1 MEKGKLDP
9 RLRLIQQAPMKGK
22 TVLLRVDHNVV
33 KKGQIKDPYR
43 IDATIGTLYAI
54 AAAGG
59 KPILMTHVGRPKDKK
74 TGNIACREGESVE
87 PIVKYLEQK
96 LPVNIHIQEFPIDPD
111 RGITHI
117 DKSIG
122 PAIEDLKEGKIG
134 MIYLPN
140 SRWFQGEQSKG
151 PERDILSEELSS
163 LADLYV
169 NDAFGS
175 WRAHASTY
183 DIAAKL
189 PSFAGILLQKELM
202 NLYRVLEPER
212 PFVAIV
218 AGAKYDTKIGP
229 LKALFNKV
237 DHLILGGLM
246 YNTFLSAK
254 YGADIAGVSDEDRA
268 LAMELV
274 ELDRKESKILEMPYL
289 VESESTEE
297 RIEGKYRSIG
307 VDNLKQG
314 EAIKYILDIDAQSF
328 QDKKVVDVITTAKT
342 IFVNAV
348 MGLMPLFFEG
358 SQALYRLIAD
368 NRSASKLFAGGDT
381 LQELR
386 NLCPGIYMAGLDDPG
401 TYYFTGGGSV
411 LAAIEQGTPY
421 HLKPVEMLMDEV
433 RHKAQG
439 ARSKDRHGE

>member
-1 MEKGKLDP
+1 MEKGRLDP
-9 RLRLIQQAPMKGK
+9 RLRLIQEAPMEGK
-22 TVLLRVDHNVV
+22 VVLLRVDHNVV
-33 KKGQIKDPYR
+33 KKGRIKDPYR

-59 KPILMTHVGRPKDKK
+59 KPILITHVGRPRDKK
-74 TGNIACREGESVE
+74 TDNLTCREEESVE
-87 PIVKYLEQK
+87 PIARYIEQR
-96 LPVNIHIQEFPIDPD
+96 LPVNIHVQGFPIDPQ
-111 RGITHI
+111 RGIRHL
-117 DKSIG
+117 DASI
-122 PAIEDLKEGKIG
+122 AQALEDLKKGKIG

-151 PERDILSEELSS
+151 PEREIFANELAAIADI
-163 LADLYV
+163 YV

-183 DIAAKL
+183 DVAGEL

-202 NLYRVLEPER
+202 NLHRVLEPER
-212 PFVAIV
+212 PFVGIV

-229 LKALFNKV
+229 LKALYKKV
-237 DHLILGGLM
+237 DHLVLGGLM
-246 YNTFLSAK
+246 YNTFVAAR
-254 YGADIAGVSDEDRA
+254 YGVDIAGVSEEDRA

-274 ELDRKESKILEMPYL
+274 ELDRDGKKIVEMPFL
-289 VESESTEE
+289 IESETFGE
-297 RIEGKYRSIG
+297 RVEGKYRSVEIG
-307 VDNLKQG
+307 DLKQRRTAG
-314 EAIKYILDIDAQSF
+314 YILDIDPRSF
-328 QDKKVVDVITTAKT
+328 EDKKIVDIITTART

-348 MGLMPLFFEG
+348 MGFMPLYFEG
-358 SQALYRLIAD
+358 SRALYNLIGSND
-368 NRSASKLFAGGDT
+368 SAARLFAGGDT

-421 HLKPVEMLMDEV
+421 DLKPVKALMD
-433 RHKAQG
+433 
-439 ARSKDRHGE
+439 D

>member
-9 RLRLIQQAPMKGK
+9 RLRLIQQAAIKGK

-54 AAAGG
+54 AAGGG

-74 TGNIACREGESVE
+74 TGNIVCREGESVA
-87 PIVKYLEQK
+87 PIVRYLEQK
-96 LPVNIHIQEFPIDPD
+96 LPVKIHKQEFPIDPEK
-111 RGITHI
+111 GITHL

-122 PAIEDLKEGKIG
+122 SALEDLREGKIG

-140 SRWFQGEQSKG
+140 SRWFQGEQSQG
-151 PERDILSEELSS
+151 PERDILAGELSS

-189 PSFAGILLQKELM
+189 PSFAGILLQQELM
-202 NLYRVLEPER
+202 NLHRVLEPER
-212 PFVAIV
+212 PFVAVV

-229 LKALFNKV
+229 LKALYNRV

-254 YGADIAGVSDEDRA
+254 YGVDIAGVSDEDRA

-274 ELDRKESKILEMPYL
+274 ELDREKNKILEMPYL
-289 VESESTEE
+289 VESESAEE
-297 RIEGKYRSIG
+297 RIEGQYRSMGIDKMREG
-307 VDNLKQG
+307 GDV
-314 EAIKYILDIDAQSF
+314 KYILDIDPESF
-328 QDKKVVDVITTAKT
+328 QDKRVVDVITTAKT

-358 SQALYRLIAD
+358 SQALYRLIAE
-368 NRSASKLFAGGDT
+368 NGSATKLFAGGDT

-386 NLCPGIYMAGLDDPG
+386 NLCPGIYMAGLDDPRA
-401 TYYFTGGGSV
+401 YYFTGGGSV

-421 HLKPVEMLMDEV
+421 YLKPVEMLME
-433 RHKAQG
+433 
-439 ARSKDRHGE
+439 DRE

>member
-54 AAAGG
+54 AAGGG

-74 TGNIACREGESVE
+74 TGNLTCREGESVE

-96 LPVNIHIQEFPIDPD
+96 LPVNIHIQEFPIDPE

-117 DKSIG
+117 DKSLI
-122 PAIEDLKEGKIG
+122 PAIKDLKEGKIG

-151 PERDILSEELSS
+151 PEREILAEELSS
-163 LADLYV
+163 LADIYV

-183 DIAAKL
+183 DIATKL

-202 NLYRVLEPER
+202 NLHRVLEPER

-229 LKALFNKV
+229 LKALFNRV

-254 YGADIAGVSDEDRA
+254 YGVDIAGVSDEDRA

-274 ELDRKESKILEMPYL
+274 ALDREENKILEMPYL

-297 RIEGKYRSIG
+297 RIEGQYRSIR

-314 EAIKYILDIDAQSF
+314 EAIKYILDIDPESF
-328 QDKKVVDVITTAKT
+328 QDKSVVDVITTAKT

-358 SQALYRLIAD
+358 SQALYRLIAE
-368 NRSASKLFAGGDT
+368 NGSASKLFAGGDT

-386 NLCPGIYMAGLDDPG
+386 NLCPGIYMAGLDDPNS
-401 TYYFTGGGSV
+401 YYFTGGGSV

-421 HLKPVEMLMDEV
+421 HLKPVEMLMD
-433 RHKAQG
+433 
-439 ARSKDRHGE
+439 